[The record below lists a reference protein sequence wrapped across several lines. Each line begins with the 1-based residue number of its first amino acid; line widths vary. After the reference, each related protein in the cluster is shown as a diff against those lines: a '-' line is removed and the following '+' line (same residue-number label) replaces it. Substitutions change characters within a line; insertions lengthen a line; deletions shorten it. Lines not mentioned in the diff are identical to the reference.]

1 VIETGISMV
10 VFLYMV
16 LTVILFCGDFFDMV
30 SAGQHDDFLTYKYY
44 VTVVINNGQRYS
56 TYVYCADKGVT
67 AIILLKSAKM
77 IDKKRKC
84 IRMEIDDSIVEIRLN
99 SIVAFEVECIK
110 N

>member
-30 SAGQHDDFLTYKYY
+30 SAGQHDDFLAYKYD
-44 VTVVINNGQRYS
+44 VTVVMSNGQRYS
-56 TYVYCADKGVT
+56 TYVYCADKGVA

-84 IRMEIDDSIVEIRLN
+84 IRMEIDNSVVEVKM
-99 SIVAFEVECIK
+99 SFVVAFEVECTET
-110 N
+110 